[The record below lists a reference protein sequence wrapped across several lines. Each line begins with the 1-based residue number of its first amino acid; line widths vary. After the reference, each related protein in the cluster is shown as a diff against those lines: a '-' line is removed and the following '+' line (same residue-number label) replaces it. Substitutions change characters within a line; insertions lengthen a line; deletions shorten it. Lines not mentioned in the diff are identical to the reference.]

1 MRSLIAVVVLSGSCL
16 FAQQPTDAP
25 SSDKA
30 DERIMGVIPNY
41 MTVSNPD
48 AAFVPLTKKQKWD
61 LFVRSGVDPYTFFSA
76 VLAAGMSQNGNNDP
90 RYGVGWGPYGER
102 FGAAM
107 ADFNTQNF
115 YQGYALAVLLHEDPR
130 YYRRGPKSGIL
141 FRVGYSLSQ
150 AVSCRT
156 DSGKRT
162 FNFAGIGGMGMGI
175 VTSDLYYPEASRN
188 GSVIWSRIGSSM
200 TGTAIGNLMSEFWP
214 DLRVHVIPHIVIP
227 GIWPRKKS

>member
-1 MRSLIAVVVLSGSCL
+1 MRSLIAAVVLSGCVL
-16 FAQQPTDAP
+16 FAQQADVPQ
-25 SSDKA
+25 SDKA

-48 AAFVPLTKKQKWD
+48 TTFVPLTPKQKWD

-76 VLAAGMSQNGNNDP
+76 LLAAGFSQNGNNDP
-90 RYGVGWGPYGER
+90 RYGIGWGPYGER

-130 YYRRGPKSGIL
+130 YFRRGPRSGIL

-150 AVSCRT
+150 AVTCRT

-162 FNFAGIGGMGMGI
+162 FNFAGVAGMGMGI

-188 GSVIWSRIGSSM
+188 GSVIWSRVGSSM

-214 DLRVHVIPHIVIP
+214 DIRVHVMPHLVIP
-227 GIWPRKKS
+227 YIWPRKKS

>member
-1 MRSLIAVVVLSGSCL
+1 MRSLIAVVALSGFCL
-16 FAQQPTDAP
+16 FAQQPDATQ
-25 SSDKA
+25 SDKG

-41 MTVSNPD
+41 MTVSDPD
-48 AAFVPLTKKQKWD
+48 ATFVPLTPKQKWD

-76 VLAAGMSQNGNNDP
+76 LMAAGFSQDGNNDP
-90 RYGVGWGPYGER
+90 RYGNGARAYGER
-102 FGAAM
+102 VGAAF

-130 YYRRGPKSGIL
+130 YFRRGPKSGIL
-141 FRVGYSLSQ
+141 FRLGYAVSQ
-150 AVSCRT
+150 AVSCKT

-162 FNFAGIGGMGMGI
+162 FNFAGVAGMGMGI

-188 GSVIWSRIGSSM
+188 GSVIWSRVGTSM

-227 GIWPRKKS
+227 GIWPRKKG